1 VTVQT
6 WALWLTEVERRLMPH
21 LPRSAARRRVW
32 SSLRGLWSPVE
43 RKNGG
48 QIAAA
53 VGEAT
58 PYGLQHVLGRAR
70 WDAEE
75 VRKALHT
82 SVVESM
88 GDPHAGLVLEE
99 TGFLKKGP
107 RSAGVARQES
117 GTAGRVAHCPIGGF
131 LTHAS
136 AQGHAVLDRAL
147 SRPQAWTNDE
157 ARCLRAGMPP
167 ERTCATKPQRAKQ
180 MLARAFD
187 AAVPAAWVAG
197 DRVDGDHRPL
207 REWWE
212 ERPQASVLT
221 VSGKEDVGRAG
232 RQWQVTTLLAMVE
245 EEDWCR
251 LRAGDGTQGPR
262 WSAGR
267 WLPMAAPCQPHGR
280 RWLWVRRSLSAPP
293 ARTAYIVYAP
303 ETTALTTA
311 VQVGGRRWTIEPG
324 FEEAKGEVG
333 LDQYA
338 VRSWTGWYR
347 HIT

>member
-1 VTVQT
+1 
-6 WALWLTEVERRLMPH
+6 
-21 LPRSAARRRVW
+21 
-32 SSLRGLWSPVE
+32 
-43 RKNGG
+43 
-48 QIAAA
+48 
-53 VGEAT
+53 
-58 PYGLQHVLGRAR
+58 
-70 WDAEE
+70 
-75 VRKALHT
+75 
-82 SVVESM
+82 
-88 GDPHAGLVLEE
+88 
-99 TGFLKKGP
+99 
-107 RSAGVARQES
+107 
-117 GTAGRVAHCPIGGF
+117 
-131 LTHAS
+131 
-136 AQGHAVLDRAL
+136 
-147 SRPQAWTNDE
+147 
-157 ARCLRAGMPP
+157 MPP

-251 LRAGDGTQGPR
+251 LRAGDGTKGPR
-262 WSAGR
+262 WYDWR
-267 WLPMAAPCQPHGR
+267 WLPLAAPCQPHWR
-280 RWLWVRRSLSAPP
+280 RWLLVRRSLSDPT

-311 VQVGGRRWTIEPG
+311 VQVVGRRWTIEQC

-333 LDQYA
+333 LDQYE